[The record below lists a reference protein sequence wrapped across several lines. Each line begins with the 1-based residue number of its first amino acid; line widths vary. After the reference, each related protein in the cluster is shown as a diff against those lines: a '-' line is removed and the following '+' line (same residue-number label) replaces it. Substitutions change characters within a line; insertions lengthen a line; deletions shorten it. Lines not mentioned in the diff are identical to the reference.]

1 MPAYR
6 AVVFDFFGTLTRSV
20 QRGPQHAE
28 IARALGA
35 DPDAVRGVLD
45 RTFRARARGRYG
57 SAEATLRW
65 VIEQAGGRPR
75 PAQVRAGV
83 PARVDALKA
92 DTSLRADAVT
102 TLDAIKRRGL
112 ATAVVSDCTHELPAF
127 LPGLP
132 VAPLLDAKVY
142 SVNLGICKP
151 DPQIYLAACAELE
164 VAPAE
169 CIYVGDGGS
178 NELTGAAAVGMTP
191 VRLAAPDLA
200 NHLVFDADTNFAGRT
215 VRSLTEVVTLLDA
228 LIAQSDPSALHFRH
242 PAAREAEMAGA
253 LGATIRGWDRPSA
266 RGRLRAWDR
275 GSRLRRARMTR

>member
-28 IARALGA
+28 IARSLGV
-35 DPDAVRGVLD
+35 DPEAVRGVLD

-75 PAQVRAGV
+75 SDQVRALV

-92 DTSLRADAVT
+92 DTRLRADAVP
-102 TLDAIKRRGL
+102 TLAAIRRRGL
-112 ATAVVSDCTHELPAF
+112 ATALISDCTHELPAF

-132 VAPLLDAKVY
+132 VAPLLDATIY
-142 SVNLGICKP
+142 SVRLGVCKP
-151 DPQIYLAACAELE
+151 DPRIYLAACDQLG
-164 VAPAE
+164 VPPRE
-169 CIYVGDGGS
+169 CLYVGDGGS
-178 NELTGAAAVGMTP
+178 HELTGAAAVGMTP

-200 NHLVFDADTNFAGRT
+200 HHLVFDADTNFAGRT
-215 VRSLTEVVTLLDA
+215 VRSLTEVVGLVDRSS
-228 LIAQSDPSALHFRH
+228 IARTGQHAV
-242 PAAREAEMAGA
+242 A
-253 LGATIRGWDRPSA
+253 
-266 RGRLRAWDR
+266 
-275 GSRLRRARMTR
+275 